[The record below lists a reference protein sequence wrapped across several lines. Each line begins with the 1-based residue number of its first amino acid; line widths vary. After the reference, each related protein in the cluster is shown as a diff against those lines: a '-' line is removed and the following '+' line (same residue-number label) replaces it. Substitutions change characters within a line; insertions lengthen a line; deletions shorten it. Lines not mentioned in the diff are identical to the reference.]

1 MSPDS
6 LATCPHD
13 VGPGTTVCLRC
24 RRDARAAARV
34 RRYRLLARLGLV
46 GLALSGFAAAGTA
59 GANALQAR
67 RSADVDQPQP
77 VAEASAP
84 ATAAPRSRGAKAQQP
99 RTEPDTQ
106 RASPPMW
113 PVFAAGRADLREDLF
128 AMRDGNTVTVHF
140 DTPAKRTR
148 RPEKFEAVVRA
159 TLAQVYG
166 PAADSLLAT
175 IPEGSLARG
184 GDLLTELPTRGL
196 RWPLASGWTLELWP
210 VTRPGQDGPLVVAYR
225 TTMSH

>member
-1 MSPDS
+1 MSPHTP
-6 LATCPHD
+6 APCPHD

-34 RRYRLLARLGLV
+34 RRYRLLARLGLA

-67 RSADVDQPQP
+67 RSADVADP
-77 VAEASAP
+77 AAKAP
-84 ATAAPRSRGAKAQQP
+84 APAKSAARDRGAKAEEP
-99 RTEPDTQ
+99 RAEPDAQ
-106 RASPPMW
+106 PASPPMW
-113 PVFAAGRADLREDLF
+113 PVFAAGRAALGDDLF
-128 AMRDGNTVTVHF
+128 AMRDENMVTVHF

-159 TLAQVYG
+159 SLAQVYG

-175 IPEGSLARG
+175 IPQGSLTRG

-196 RWPLASGWTLELWP
+196 RWPLGSGWTLELWP

-225 TTMSH
+225 TAVTR